1 MFVSFVY
8 RLFGLTGIVMTDCNK
23 PWLIYFWPDVTWPMY
38 ASPAAVLILY
48 FVLAWE
54 IRRHCEKVITCKIY
68 RGYYLK
74 CHCRRST
81 DLLMNKLKNIL
92 QF

>member
-1 MFVSFVY
+1 
-8 RLFGLTGIVMTDCNK
+8 MTDCNK

-68 RGYYLK
+68 CCYCLK
-74 CHCRRST
+74 CHRSRST
-81 DLLMNKLKNIL
+81 EQIQKYSMIFNVIEQILVNMN
-92 QF
+92 